1 MDGLSFTNSEQTLI
15 TQSHLLN
22 TEHTHARPPTITFCH
37 CRKYNMKSN
46 QKWLEGKEAND
57 WHFREN
63 LVPWGILSAGPS
75 PWCRA
80 PWRNTNRTCLWP
92 ETDWQPLATERGSP
106 PARTG
111 ESRWTDALNTHF
123 IQWEET
129 EENTTLP
136 PHNACPPWQI
146 RHIGRTTHQSSE
158 TGAEH
163 TLYARGDTAQHKNTL
178 VWAQHK
184 TKIFQGSSSILVRLA
199 CLQSVSVI
207 SVSLMWL
214 NDREI

>member
-80 PWRNTNRTCLWP
+80 PWRSTNRTCLWP

-123 IQWEET
+123 IQWEERRKHNVT
-129 EENTTLP
+129 TTQRLPTLTNKTHWENNTSVKRDRSW
-136 PHNACPPWQI
+136 A
-146 RHIGRTTHQSSE
+146 
-158 TGAEH
+158 H
-163 TLYARGDTAQHKNTL
+163 TLR
-178 VWAQHK
+178 
-184 TKIFQGSSSILVRLA
+184 
-199 CLQSVSVI
+199 
-207 SVSLMWL
+207 
-214 NDREI
+214 